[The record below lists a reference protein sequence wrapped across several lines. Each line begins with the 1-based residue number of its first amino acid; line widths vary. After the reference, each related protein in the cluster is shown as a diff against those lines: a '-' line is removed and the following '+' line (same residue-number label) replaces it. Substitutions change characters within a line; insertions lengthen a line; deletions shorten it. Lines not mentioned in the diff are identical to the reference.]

1 MQARTNTVSIMP
13 FAVQKGV
20 IATGLTMSAVAYDE
34 TLTKVVAKLLRKPI
48 KSIVGARMAAYN
60 FAVSNRD
67 EARAY
72 PHVLFCVQSSV
83 LPHPYFG
90 RFQDGNLVFLE
101 GRPEAGRFYQ
111 KYLEI

>member
-1 MQARTNTVSIMP
+1 MQAITNTVSIMP
-13 FAVQKGV
+13 FKKQKGI
-20 IATGLTMSAVAYDE
+20 IAAGMTMSAVAYDE
-34 TLTKVVAKLLRKPI
+34 TLTKVVARLLKKPI

-67 EARAY
+67 EAKAY
-72 PHVLFCVQSSV
+72 PQVLFAVNSSA

-90 RFQDGNLVFLE
+90 RFENGQLVFLE

-111 KYLEI
+111 MYSEI